1 MIIYQ
6 IRCVACNAVFKDRQP
21 SNIGVLCT
29 QCYQQGLFRKELVIT
44 GITRMGGGNICI
56 SGLDRQTGRFV
67 RPVFESHGIPQEYAF
82 ETKDQ
87 IIRHFSIIEFE
98 FTKYNPSDVYHTED
112 WIVNEHFSPRF
123 KGTLKEEG
131 IVRTLNNNA
140 VNDLEKAMD
149 FRNKSLFIVRVQKI
163 SKIWDEESYGK
174 FKVRMDFT
182 DASGKNFHR
191 VPVSDLLTLAAVQYY
206 IKQGIKNY
214 SERFCKAFNMCQNKF
229 IRIGLTRLFQG
240 EYWKQVTAVMTIPDL
255 FDGKSFS
262 YFEKKL

>member
-1 MIIYQ
+1 M
-6 IRCVACNAVFKDRQP
+6 DH
-21 SNIGVLCT
+21 
-29 QCYQQGLFRKELVIT
+29 
-44 GITRMGGGNICI
+44 GNICL
-56 SGLDRQTGRFV
+56 SGLDRQTKRFV
-67 RPVFESHGIPQEYAF
+67 RPVFESHGIPKEYAF

-87 IIRHFSIIEFE
+87 IIRHFSVIEFE
-98 FTKYNPSDVYHTED
+98 FKKYNPSDVYHTED

-123 KGTLKEEG
+123 KGTLKEEV
-131 IVRTLNNNA
+131 IVNTLNYKA
-140 VNDLEKAMD
+140 VNDLEKALD

-163 SKIWDEESYGK
+163 SKIWHEEYEK

-214 SERFCKAFNMCQNKF
+214 SERFCKAFNMRQNKF
-229 IRIGLTRLFQG
+229 IRIGMTRLFRG